1 MVRTRGSITNDQSLL
16 KAEKLAEA
24 ALKQYGLQDADF
36 GLLRDGGKQLFCVSS
51 SRGNFVLRIYNRPP
65 QTDDLAAERRAERR
79 SERAV
84 RSQMR
89 WLSDL
94 RNDTRLPV
102 PEPVPTLDGSLVG
115 RVKVD
120 SVPTS
125 RTFALLRWIPGET
138 KKGNLTLSE
147 TYSLGAHVARMHRYA
162 ESYSAPKDFARPRWD
177 YDYLFGESSLLW
189 TLGRQVFS
197 NNEMRVLVSTAERI
211 QQNLQDFGESS
222 EIFGIIHGDLHS
234 ANFIAHNGVM
244 YVIDFDECGYGYY
257 LYDLTPT
264 YLNLRRTHPES
275 YETMRKALLD
285 GYQSVRPL
293 TDEELE
299 RLNLFV
305 SMRLLARVEKVLTS
319 LRRVPVDE
327 ILAKP
332 AMLWKSHRLWEAME
346 FLSAEF
352 EP

>member
-1 MVRTRGSITNDQSLL
+1 M
-16 KAEKLAEA
+16 
-24 ALKQYGLQDADF
+24 
-36 GLLRDGGKQLFCVSS
+36 
-51 SRGNFVLRIYNRPP
+51 LRIYNRPP
-65 QTDDLAAERRAERR
+65 KTDDLAAERRAELR
-79 SERAV
+79 SETAV
-84 RSQMR
+84 RSQML

-115 RVKVD
+115 RVKVE

-138 KKGNLTLSE
+138 KKGKKGNLTISE

-211 QQNLQDFGESS
+211 QRNLQDLGESS
-222 EIFGIIHGDLHS
+222 EVFGIIHGDLQP

-264 YLNLRRTHPES
+264 YLFLRLIYPES

-285 GYQSVRPL
+285 GYQSVRPF
-293 TDEELE
+293 TEDELE
-299 RLNLFV
+299 YLNLFV
-305 SMRLLARVEKVLTS
+305 SMRLLARIETVLTS
-319 LRRVPVDE
+319 LRKVPVDE

-332 AMLWKSHRLWEAME
+332 AMLWESHHRVWEAME
-346 FLSAEF
+346 FLSADL